1 MEIRP
6 GITLANL
13 SDVGLVRENNE
24 DYFCYVE
31 PESEEVFAKRGRLAI
46 IADGMGGYEGGQ
58 IASHMAVD
66 IVREAYLKDPDS
78 DPLDALLEGFRT
90 AHLQILAKA
99 RENEVLEGMGTT
111 CTAAV
116 ILGNDLT
123 FAHVGDSRL
132 YLLRGPEIFQLTR
145 DHSYVNKMVEAG
157 MLTPEEAEHH
167 PQKNVLMMALGASKE
182 IRADCPEEPL
192 PLQPGDTLL
201 MCTDGLSGLV
211 SNQEF
216 QEAANGNPLDQACK
230 QLIELAK
237 SRGGHDNITV
247 QLIRVASDNMRKTII
262 PDEVVVVPEPPPEAD
277 AEKDSEA

>member
-31 PESEEVFAKRGRLAI
+31 PESEEEFAKRGRLAI

-78 DPLDALLEGFRT
+78 DPLDALLEGFRQ
-90 AHLQILAKA
+90 AHMQILAKA
-99 RENEVLEGMGTT
+99 RENEVLDGMGTT

-116 ILGNDLT
+116 ILGQNLIY
-123 FAHVGDSRL
+123 AHVGDSRL

-145 DHSYVNKMVEAG
+145 DHSYVNKMV
-157 MLTPEEAEHH
+157 
-167 PQKNVLMMALGASKE
+167 
-182 IRADCPEEPL
+182 
-192 PLQPGDTLL
+192 
-201 MCTDGLSGLV
+201 
-211 SNQEF
+211 
-216 QEAANGNPLDQACK
+216 
-230 QLIELAK
+230 
-237 SRGGHDNITV
+237 
-247 QLIRVASDNMRKTII
+247 
-262 PDEVVVVPEPPPEAD
+262 
-277 AEKDSEA
+277 